1 MGVYL
6 FIFFARVIDV
16 SLSTIRMLMVVQGR
30 RVQAAMVGF
39 FESIIY
45 ISALGKVMGSLN
57 DPWKLLTYGLGFA
70 CGNIVGITIEN
81 KIALGNLDA
90 QIILEDTG
98 SDELINILRE
108 NKFGVTVLEGQGRE
122 GSKEVLK
129 IALNRKDLKR
139 LKKIVYDFD
148 EKIFITVNS
157 INPIGGGYFYNIKK
171 K

>member
-6 FIFFARVIDV
+6 FIFFARVVDV